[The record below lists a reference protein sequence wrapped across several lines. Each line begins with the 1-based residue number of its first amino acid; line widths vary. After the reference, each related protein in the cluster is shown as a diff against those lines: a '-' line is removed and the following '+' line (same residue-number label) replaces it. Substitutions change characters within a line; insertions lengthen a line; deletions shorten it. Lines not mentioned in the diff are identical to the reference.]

1 MLKSYA
7 TFSDYV
13 TNFLGTFIKDE
24 ESFDRYCVQASQAIR
39 KRTFGRSD
47 LPQYQSLD
55 ELVMCACALCDLLC
69 KEAAE
74 ATASGKR
81 ITAETVGDHSQSYQL
96 QSKQDRN
103 EEQERMIQTWLGMT
117 GMLYAG
123 IGTVEYGGKL

>member
-123 IGTVEYGGKL
+123 IELRR

>member
-103 EEQERMIQTWLGMT
+103 EEQKRMIQTWLGMT